1 MFKYGINNLYDCV
14 GYSKDR
20 EGYLPA
26 KKVGGYFML
35 DGERIPII
43 NYPVKVDGL
52 RRYFVLSTFL
62 GYIPT
67 DRINSFKD
75 LFVFDNYLNEEIE
88 WITPYYEETTNNK
101 DEVKR
106 LSKILGK
113 HWKNN

>member
-26 KKVGGYFML
+26 KKVEGYFTV
-35 DGERIPII
+35 DGERIPIMNFPI
-43 NYPVKVDGL
+43 KTDGL
-52 RRYFVLSTFL
+52 ERYLILSTFL

-67 DRINSFKD
+67 NRIQSFKD
-75 LFVFDNYLNEEIE
+75 LFVFKNYLNEEIE
-88 WITPYYEETTNNK
+88 WITPCDEEVNK
-101 DEVKR
+101 EEVKR
-106 LSKILGK
+106 LSRTLGK